1 MVPRQYGIRTSR
13 YKLIHFYQ
21 FDEWELYDLEKDPNE
36 LENLY
41 GKAEYEV
48 LTAKLKKQLAAMR
61 EHYDDRTDT
70 SAMPVKW
77 QQNVHDSNS
86 KFRRQANPIKVL
98 K

>member
-1 MVPRQYGIRTSR
+1 M
-13 YKLIHFYQ
+13 
-21 FDEWELYDLEKDPNE
+21 
-36 LENLY
+36 NLY

-48 LTAKLKKQLAAMR
+48 LTAELKKQLAALR

-70 SAMPVKW
+70 SSMPVKW

-86 KFRRQANPIKVL
+86 KSRRQANPIKVL